1 MEVKSEVEEPPV
13 PVPVPVPVVKKE
25 PRISHKYVN
34 KHLLK
39 KNITGLPLFS
49 KQVLH

>member
-1 MEVKSEVEEPPV
+1 VEVKSEVEEPPV